1 MRLTSAMWFAV
12 FMRQETARGAYVS
25 VIRSGSQQAGA
36 IFIQH
41 NHLDETLSLYGPA
54 PQSMVDMTH
63 IGDDRMFERILQRVS
78 QSEVNE
84 YLDRQIKFDPDIWI
98 IETESGSGDPSLELI
113 REI

>member
-25 VIRSGSQQAGA
+25 VIRSGAQQAGA

-41 NHLDETLSLYGPA
+41 NHLNGTLSLYGPA

-63 IGDDRMFERILQRVS
+63 IGDDRMFERVLQTVS
-78 QSEVNE
+78 QSEIDQ
-84 YLDRQIKFDPDIWI
+84 YLNRQIKFDPDIWI
-98 IETESGSGDPSLELI
+98 IETESASGHPSLELM